1 MISCHINLTFL
12 IFQQNETSNSPTY
25 LSFVKAI
32 KSYTDII
39 YLSLIKDAT
48 ISRAKRVTGNMR
60 KAILR

>member
-12 IFQQNETSNSPTY
+12 IFQQNETSNSPTD
-25 LSFVKAI
+25 LSIVQGM

-39 YLSLIKDAT
+39 YLSLIEDAT

-60 KAILR
+60 KAIFR